1 MKIPS
6 DKKLRDEASELD
18 FYDNPD
24 RDAASAFIERL
35 IQYINILREREEEP
49 VS

>member
-24 RDAASAFIERL
+24 GASAFIERL